1 MKNKVSNLSLFYV
14 VLNTIIFI
22 VIIEKTDAITE
33 FKEKI
38 ENSLSTLHHS
48 LPVILQSL
56 QIPSRSYKKEDILIA
71 ENPNFRNKDNPE
83 VENETREKELN
94 VEDNSKNLPKLENFL
109 SKCIDEFSETQ
120 VDYSQ
125 SNSSFLETLE
135 NYSCKTEALNY
146 GYQHIIEII
155 IHESFCE
162 LNKLFH
168 YILIAVNNLQPESPL
183 IWLFNIAQDI
193 ISFGDLIFNETTLP
207 EIVEVELSNLEEFL
221 HNPENIKILINNI
234 KKSIP
239 IFIPIAR
246 SIIKLVNSVKEIFYR
261 VQNLFE
267 HLDFN
272 YLEKIE
278 DLKEIGKKLFILGK
292 QLITSLY
299 NLALSPL
306 KEIKNL
312 FFDAIIW
319 VESIF
324 NDLLNN
330 IQQKLYQYTVF
341 LEEGI
346 NILQTFYNGFYA
358 SGFSETLNEIFSII
372 ESSVNEMN
380 EEKTNLNVSI
390 SSTLISSQSNLF

>member
-1 MKNKVSNLSLFYV
+1 M
-14 VLNTIIFI
+14 
-22 VIIEKTDAITE
+22 
-33 FKEKI
+33 
-38 ENSLSTLHHS
+38 
-48 LPVILQSL
+48 
-56 QIPSRSYKKEDILIA
+56 
-71 ENPNFRNKDNPE
+71 
-83 VENETREKELN
+83 
-94 VEDNSKNLPKLENFL
+94 PKLENFL
-109 SKCIDEFSETQ
+109 LKCINEFSETQ

-183 IWLFNIAQDI
+183 IWLFNIVQDI

-234 KKSIP
+234 KKSVP

-246 SIIKLVNSVKEIFYR
+246 SIIKLVNSVKEIFYY

-267 HLDFN
+267 HLNFN

-324 NDLLNN
+324 NDLLNY
-330 IQQKLYQYTVF
+330 IQQKLYQYTII

-372 ESSVNEMN
+372 ESSVMN
-380 EEKTNLNVSI
+380 EEKANLNVSI

>member
-1 MKNKVSNLSLFYV
+1 MKNKVSSLSLFYM

-109 SKCIDEFSETQ
+109 LKCINEFSETQ

-183 IWLFNIAQDI
+183 IWLFNIVQDI

-234 KKSIP
+234 KKSVP

-246 SIIKLVNSVKEIFYR
+246 SIIKLVNSVKEIFYY

-267 HLDFN
+267 HLNFN

-324 NDLLNN
+324 NDLLNY
-330 IQQKLYQYTVF
+330 IQQKLYQYTII

-372 ESSVNEMN
+372 ESSVMN
-380 EEKTNLNVSI
+380 EEKANLNVSI